1 MPSQRDPRIMT
12 GRIASVSVVLPVINE
27 RANLETLIPEIV
39 SVLTDRGVSYEVIV
53 ADDGSTDGTGTWLAD
68 LVKTNPAI
76 RHLDRAGKSRS
87 LPRSILD
94 GVTAANSDYV
104 LWMDADGSM
113 PAALF
118 PRLLDAMESVGPET
132 VVVGSRFVKGGGF
145 KGVEVVGETSWLQI
159 YRNIKNSNDSLAAV
173 VLSRMLNRFL
183 WLTLERCCRDLATG
197 FVLARRSDVLK
208 FGLSGSYGDYCVRF
222 LYNVHRSAYNIV
234 EVPFI
239 NEVRRHGESKTGS
252 NLWDYFRRGL
262 PYVVLPIQL
271 RLTRFGR
278 ARAK

>member
-1 MPSQRDPRIMT
+1 MPPRIT
-12 GRIASVSVVLPVINE
+12 SISVVLPVINE

-39 SVLTDRGVSYEVIV
+39 SVLSSRGIRFEVIV
-53 ADDGSTDGTGTWLAD
+53 SDDGSTDGTGALLTELGAS
-68 LVKTNPAI
+68 NPAI
-76 RHLDRAGKSRS
+76 RHIDRVGKTRS
-87 LPRSILD
+87 LPKSILD
-94 GVTAANSDYV
+94 GVTEATGDYV

-113 PAALF
+113 PPSLF
-118 PRLLDAMESVGPET
+118 PRLFDAMESSGADT

-159 YRNIKNSNDSLAAV
+159 YRKIRNSNDSLAAV
-173 VLSRMLNRFL
+173 VLSRMLNRYL
-183 WLTLERCCRDLATG
+183 WLTLGRCCRDLATG
-197 FVLARRSDVLK
+197 FVLARRSDVLE

-222 LYNVHRSAYNIV
+222 LYSAHRAAFGIV

-262 PYVVLPIQL
+262 PYVVLPVQL
-271 RLTRFGR
+271 RLMRSVR
-278 ARAK
+278 ARTK